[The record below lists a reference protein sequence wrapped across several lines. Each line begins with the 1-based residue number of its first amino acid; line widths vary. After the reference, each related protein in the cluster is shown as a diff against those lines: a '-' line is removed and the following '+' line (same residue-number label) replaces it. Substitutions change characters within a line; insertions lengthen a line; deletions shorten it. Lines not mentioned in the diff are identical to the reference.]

1 MGESPLC
8 LKGALNNAFAGKSF
22 CRKELLRERVLQ
34 EKVFAGES
42 FRKKANMRRVQGEY
56 NENQQHFSDSK
67 MCNH

>member
-8 LKGALNNAFAGKSF
+8 LNGALNNAFAGKNFHGKEF
-22 CRKELLRERVLQ
+22 CRRELSR